1 MEKIKIENSPSK
13 EKLDEMDVFSWPI
26 WEKEASR
33 FNWVYD
39 DKETCYILEGRVVIE
54 PEDGDPVE
62 FGTGDLVIFP
72 KGLKCTWDIK
82 EDVKKHYNFG

>member
-1 MEKIKIENSPSK
+1 MNEIKIENSPPK

-62 FGTGDLVIFP
+62 FGAGDLVIFP

>member
-1 MEKIKIENSPSK
+1 MYEIKIENNPPK